1 MNYYIILYYTTLY
14 DILLYYIVILYYI
27 ILYYMINIYIYV
39 CIHNPDMG
47 MSGNRITHSSITI
60 IWAHSA
66 PSMVKKGLLLFIVT
80 IPVQENLKQ
89 KV

>member
-1 MNYYIILYYTTLY
+1 M
-14 DILLYYIVILYYI
+14 
-27 ILYYMINIYIYV
+27 

-60 IWAHSA
+60 IWANSA
-66 PSMVKKGLLLFIVT
+66 PSMVKKGLLLFVVT
-80 IPVQENLKQ
+80 IPIQENLKQ